1 MANGVVSM
9 QIVVVANQKGGVGKS
24 TIACNLAVAFALDRK
39 RVLLID
45 ADTQES
51 SIGFRAVR
59 EKDDIK
65 AISITKPTI
74 HKDAVGFENFEVVIV
89 DAGGRDSSV
98 FRSAIMAA
106 SRGILLIPTLPS
118 VYDIWATED
127 TLKVLSDARAFTDIP
142 AYLLINQVIKANIV
156 KEAEEALKE
165 LADQYRVE
173 VMKTKLFSRV
183 AFRNSVKEGK
193 GVLEMND
200 RKARSEMEALYEEV
214 KERLPSSVS

>member
-1 MANGVVSM
+1 M
-9 QIVVVANQKGGVGKS
+9 QTVVVANQKGGVGKS
-24 TIACNLAVAFALDRK
+24 TIACNLEVAFALDGK
-39 RVLLID
+39 SVLLID

-74 HKDAVGFENFEVVIV
+74 HKDVAGFENFDVVIV
-89 DAGGRDSSV
+89 DAGGRDSAV

-106 SRGILLIPTLPS
+106 SHGILLIPTLPS

-127 TLKVLSDARAFTDIP
+127 TLRVLKDARAFADIP
-142 AYLLINQVIKANIV
+142 AYLLINQVIRANIV
-156 KEAEEALKE
+156 KEAEESLQE
-165 LADQYRVE
+165 LARQYEVE
-173 VMKTKLFSRV
+173 VLKTKLFSRV
-183 AFRNSVKEGK
+183 AFRNSIKEGK

-200 RKARSEMEALYEEV
+200 PKAKSEMESLYGEI
-214 KERLPSSVS
+214 KEKLLSLVS

>member
-1 MANGVVSM
+1 MRT
-9 QIVVVANQKGGVGKS
+9 VVVANQKGGVGKS
-24 TIACNLAVAFALDRK
+24 TVACNLAVAFALDGK

-45 ADTQES
+45 ADTQGS

-65 AISITKPTI
+65 AISITRPTI
-74 HKDAVGFENFEVVIV
+74 HRDVAGFENFDVVIV

-98 FRSAIMAA
+98 FRSAIMSA

-127 TLKVLSDARAFTDIP
+127 TLEVLKDARAFADIP
-142 AYLLINQVIKANIV
+142 AYLLINQAIRANIV
-156 KEAEEALKE
+156 REAEESLQE
-165 LADQYRVE
+165 LAQQYGVE
-173 VMKTKLFSRV
+173 VLRTRLFSRV

-193 GVLEMND
+193 GVFEMND
-200 RKARSEMEALYEEV
+200 PKAKSEMEALYGEV
-214 KERLPSSVS
+214 KEKLLSLVS

>member
-1 MANGVVSM
+1 MRT
-9 QIVVVANQKGGVGKS
+9 VVVANQKGGVGKS
-24 TIACNLAVAFALDRK
+24 TVACNLAVAFALDGK

-45 ADTQES
+45 ADTQGS

-65 AISITKPTI
+65 AISITRPTI
-74 HKDAVGFENFEVVIV
+74 HRDVAGFENFDVVIV

-98 FRSAIMAA
+98 FRSAIMSA

-127 TLKVLSDARAFTDIP
+127 TLEVLKDARAFADIP
-142 AYLLINQVIKANIV
+142 AYLLINQAIRANIV
-156 KEAEEALKE
+156 REAEESLQE
-165 LADQYRVE
+165 LAQQYGVE
-173 VMKTKLFSRV
+173 VLRTRLFSRV

-200 RKARSEMEALYEEV
+200 PKAKSEMETLYGEV
-214 KERLPSSVS
+214 KEKLLSLVS

>member
-1 MANGVVSM
+1 M
-9 QIVVVANQKGGVGKS
+9 QAVVVANQKGGVGKS
-24 TIACNLAVAFALDRK
+24 TIACNLAVAFALDGK

-51 SIGFRAVR
+51 SIGFRAIR

-65 AISITKPTI
+65 AISITRPTI
-74 HKDAVGFENFEVVIV
+74 HKDITGFENFDVVIV
-89 DAGGRDSSV
+89 DAGGRDCSV

-106 SRGILLIPTLPS
+106 SYGILLIPTLPS

-127 TLKVLSDARAFTDIP
+127 TLKVLKDARAFADIP
-142 AYLLINQVIKANIV
+142 AYLVINQVIRANIV
-156 KEAEEALKE
+156 KEAEESLQE
-165 LADQYRVE
+165 LAQQYEVE
-173 VMKTKLFSRV
+173 VLKTRLFSRV

-200 RKARSEMEALYEEV
+200 PKAKDEMEALYEEV
-214 KERLPSSVS
+214 KEKLLSLVS

>member
-1 MANGVVSM
+1 M
-9 QIVVVANQKGGVGKS
+9 QAVVVANQKGGVGKS
-24 TIACNLAVAFALDRK
+24 TIACNLAVAFALDGK

-51 SIGFRAVR
+51 SIGFRAIR

-65 AISITKPTI
+65 AISITRPTI
-74 HKDAVGFENFEVVIV
+74 HKDITGFENFDVVIV

-106 SRGILLIPTLPS
+106 SYGILLIPTLPS

-127 TLKVLSDARAFTDIP
+127 TLKVLKDARAFADIP
-142 AYLLINQVIKANIV
+142 AYLVINQVIRANIV
-156 KEAEEALKE
+156 KEAEESLQE
-165 LADQYRVE
+165 LAQQYEVE
-173 VMKTKLFSRV
+173 VLKTRLFSRV

-200 RKARSEMEALYEEV
+200 PKAKSEMEALYEEV
-214 KERLPSSVS
+214 KEKLLSLVS

>member
-1 MANGVVSM
+1 M
-9 QIVVVANQKGGVGKS
+9 QTIVVANQKGGVGKS
-24 TIACNLAVAFALDRK
+24 TIACNLAVAFALDQK
-39 RVLLID
+39 SVLLID

-51 SIGFRAVR
+51 ALGFRAVR

-65 AISITKPTI
+65 AIAITKPTI
-74 HKDAVGFENFEVVIV
+74 HKDIPGFGNFDVIVV

-106 SRGILLIPTLPS
+106 SYGILLIPTLPS

-127 TLKVLSDARAFTDIP
+127 TLKVLKDARAFADIP
-142 AYLLINQVIKANIV
+142 SYLLINQVIRANIV
-156 KEAEEALKE
+156 KEAEESLNE
-165 LADQYRVE
+165 LAQQYE
-173 VMKTKLFSRV
+173 VDILKTRLFSRV

-200 RKARSEMEALYEEV
+200 PKAKNEMASLYEEIKEKLLSLV
-214 KERLPSSVS
+214 K

>member
-1 MANGVVSM
+1 MRT
-9 QIVVVANQKGGVGKS
+9 VVVANQKGGVGKS
-24 TIACNLAVAFALDRK
+24 TVACNLAVAFALDGK

-45 ADTQES
+45 ADTQGS

-65 AISITKPTI
+65 AISITRPTI
-74 HKDAVGFENFEVVIV
+74 HRDVAGFENFDVVIV

-98 FRSAIMAA
+98 FRSAIMSA

-127 TLKVLSDARAFTDIP
+127 TLEVLKDARAFADIP
-142 AYLLINQVIKANIV
+142 AYLLINQAIRANIV
-156 KEAEEALKE
+156 REAEESLQE
-165 LADQYRVE
+165 LAQQYGVE
-173 VMKTKLFSRV
+173 VLRTRLFSRV

-200 RKARSEMEALYEEV
+200 PKAKSEMEALYGEV
-214 KERLPSSVS
+214 KEKLLSLVS

>member
-1 MANGVVSM
+1 M
-9 QIVVVANQKGGVGKS
+9 QTVVVANQKGGVGKS
-24 TIACNLAVAFALDRK
+24 TIACNLAVAFALDGK
-39 RVLLID
+39 SVLLID

-59 EKDDIK
+59 EKNDIK
-65 AISITKPTI
+65 AISITRPTI
-74 HKDAVGFENFEVVIV
+74 HKDVAGFESFDVVIV

-106 SRGILLIPTLPS
+106 SHGILLIPTLPS

-127 TLKVLSDARAFTDIP
+127 TLKVLKDARAFTDIP
-142 AYLLINQVIKANIV
+142 AYLLINQVIRANIV
-156 KEAEEALKE
+156 KEAEESLQE
-165 LADQYRVE
+165 LAQQYEVE
-173 VMKTKLFSRV
+173 VLRTRLFSRV

-200 RKARSEMEALYEEV
+200 PKAKSEMEALYEEV
-214 KERLPSSVS
+214 KEKLLSLVS

>member
-1 MANGVVSM
+1 M
-9 QIVVVANQKGGVGKS
+9 QTVVVANQKGGVGKS
-24 TIACNLAVAFALDRK
+24 TIACNLAVAFALEGK
-39 RVLLID
+39 KVLLID

-59 EKDDIK
+59 EKDDIQ

-74 HKDAVGFENFEVVIV
+74 HKDIAGFSNFDVVIV
-89 DAGGRDSSV
+89 DAGGRDSAV
-98 FRSAIMAA
+98 FRSAIMSA

-127 TLKVLSDARAFTDIP
+127 TLKVLKDARAFADIP
-142 AYLLINQVIKANIV
+142 AYLLINQVIRANIV
-156 KEAEEALKE
+156 KEAEESLQE
-165 LADQYRVE
+165 LAQQYEVE
-173 VMKTKLFSRV
+173 VLKTRLFSRV

-200 RKARSEMEALYEEV
+200 PKAKSEMESLYEEV
-214 KERLPSSVS
+214 KEKLLSLVS